1 MTVTAPLASLA
12 RRRAAAFSLLVLANL
27 LWSANW
33 VIGRALREAFDPFAL
48 NFWRWSV
55 AVVALA
61 PFALPLLAG
70 KGALIRRHAG
80 LLALLALTGVV
91 LFQSF
96 VYIGLRT
103 TTAINGVLLNSSG
116 PLFILLASWAI
127 DRQGASAR
135 QVAGMLVSLAG
146 IVVII
151 TRGEPA
157 RLLEFELHAGD
168 AWVLA
173 AMPVWGVYSVAL
185 RRMPRELAGV
195 PSLFMMCVA
204 GVAMLAPAFA
214 LEALA
219 SPPRWPAAA
228 EAAGVLYLGL
238 GASVVAF
245 FCWNRGVS
253 VLGAASAG
261 FTMHLLPAFG
271 TVLAMILLGEKFGA
285 FHAAGIAT
293 IVAGVILASTR
304 RA

>member
-1 MTVTAPLASLA
+1 MTASPSSATLS

-27 LWSANW
+27 LWSGNW
-33 VIGRALREAFDPFAL
+33 VIGRALREAFEPFTL
-48 NFWRWSV
+48 NFWRWAV
-55 AVVALA
+55 AVAALA
-61 PFALPLLAG
+61 PIALPLVAG
-70 KGALIRRHAG
+70 KAALVRRHAG

-96 VYIGLRT
+96 VYIGLRS

-127 DRQGASAR
+127 DRQGGTLR
-135 QVAGMLVSLAG
+135 QVAGMLISLAG
-146 IVVII
+146 IVII
-151 TRGEPA
+151 MTRGEPA
-157 RLLEFELHAGD
+157 KLLELEFHIGD

-173 AMPVWGVYSVAL
+173 AMSVWGVYSVIL
-185 RRMPRELAGV
+185 RRLPRELAGV
-195 PSLFMMCVA
+195 PSLFVICA
-204 GVAMLAPAFA
+204 FGVAMLTPAFA
-214 LEALA
+214 AEALV
-219 SPPRWPAAA
+219 SPPRWPEPSA
-228 EAAGVLYLGL
+228 AAGVLYLGL

-253 VLGAASAG
+253 VVGAASAG

-271 TVLAMILLGEKFGA
+271 TVLAMIFLGESFGL
-285 FHAAGIAT
+285 FHATGIAT

>member
-1 MTVTAPLASLA
+1 MTVTQPLA
-12 RRRAAAFSLLVLANL
+12 RRRAAAFSLLVVANL
-27 LWSANW
+27 LWSGNW
-33 VIGRALREAFDPFAL
+33 VIGRALREAFDPIAL
-48 NFWRWSV
+48 NFWRWFV
-55 AVVALA
+55 AVVVLA
-61 PFALPLLAG
+61 PLALPLLPG
-70 KGALIRRHAG
+70 KGAVIRRHAG

-135 QVAGMLVSLAG
+135 QVAGMLISLAG

-157 RLLEFELHAGD
+157 RLLELEFHAGD
-168 AWVLA
+168 AWVLL
-173 AMPVWGVYSVAL
+173 AMPMWGVYSVLL
-185 RRMPRELAGV
+185 RRLPRELGGV
-195 PSLFMMCVA
+195 PSLFVICVA
-204 GVAMLAPAFA
+204 GVALLAPAFA
-214 LEALA
+214 VEALYA
-219 SPPRWPAAA
+219 PPRWPGPAD
-228 EAAGVLYLGL
+228 AAGVLYLGL
-238 GASVVAF
+238 AASVGAF
-245 FCWNRGVS
+245 FCWNRGVA
-253 VLGAASAG
+253 VVGANTAG

-285 FHAAGIAT
+285 FHAAGVAT
-293 IVAGVILASTR
+293 IVAGVVLASTR